1 MTVQQYLRKAV
12 VAVGSAGGAGQDFS
26 AFRCVFNVRRGD
38 FQNPNSCDLR
48 IYNLSDDTAHSLANP
63 NSAEFTQ
70 VAISAGY
77 DGNFG
82 LIFNGTIKQVRI
94 GRENQKDTYV
104 DITAADGDAAYN
116 YATISQSLAATGANA
131 TGIAAALLT
140 ALQSKQITANP
151 ANVEFGTDNPVR
163 GKVLYGLARDELRDF
178 AAANNCSWSSQDGQ
192 LTFIP
197 LTADLP
203 GDTPVISATTGLIGI
218 PEQTQQGIQMRVLLN
233 PFLKIGQAVKLDN
246 ASAINQLRLGLDVG
260 SQASNPQLA
269 SSIKTN
275 ADGLYY
281 VMVANHSG
289 DTRGANWYTDLTCLA
304 IDASVPLSYGQNT
317 NPFVVGPVPV
327 QRY

>member
-104 DITAADGDAAYN
+104 DITAADGDRSGPGPPAC
-116 YATISQSLAATGANA
+116 GARPSPPRRSPR
-131 TGIAAALLT
+131 TRT
-140 ALQSKQITANP
+140 R
-151 ANVEFGTDNPVR
+151 R
-163 GKVLYGLARDELRDF
+163 GRARR
-178 AAANNCSWSSQDGQ
+178 
-192 LTFIP
+192 
-197 LTADLP
+197 
-203 GDTPVISATTGLIGI
+203 
-218 PEQTQQGIQMRVLLN
+218 
-233 PFLKIGQAVKLDN
+233 
-246 ASAINQLRLGLDVG
+246 ASRA
-260 SQASNPQLA
+260 
-269 SSIKTN
+269 
-275 ADGLYY
+275 
-281 VMVANHSG
+281 
-289 DTRGANWYTDLTCLA
+289 
-304 IDASVPLSYGQNT
+304 
-317 NPFVVGPVPV
+317 GP
-327 QRY
+327 